1 MKNSLLLLF
10 LFSFVSVYPCNH
22 DNFFDKNEV
31 RYFKVK
37 DVDDYKQKLLRSSAN
52 WKTFL
57 EGHPQWFVVF
67 DELSNLP
74 NKAFGEPFSLYTND
88 PVTMLNTISGDH
100 LSNYFSS
107 NLDLRLEKDVN
118 TKKYRNII
126 FKQYYNNLEVL
137 NSNLRLKINLQKA
150 Q

>member
-1 MKNSLLLLF
+1 MKNFLLITLLF
-10 LFSFVSVYPCNH
+10 FFVSVYPCNH
-22 DNFFDKNEV
+22 DNFIDRNEV

-37 DVDDYKQKLLRSSAN
+37 DVDEYNQKLLRSSDK

-67 DELSNLP
+67 DELSKLP

-100 LSNYFSS
+100 LSTYFSS

-118 TKKYRNII
+118 TK
-126 FKQYYNNLEVL
+126 F
-137 NSNLRLKINLQKA
+137 SS
-150 Q
+150 